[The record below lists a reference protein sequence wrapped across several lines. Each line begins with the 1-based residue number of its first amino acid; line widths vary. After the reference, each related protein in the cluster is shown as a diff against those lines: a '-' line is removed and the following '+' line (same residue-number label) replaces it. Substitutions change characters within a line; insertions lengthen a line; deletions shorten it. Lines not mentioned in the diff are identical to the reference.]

1 MHIDEA
7 ITLINNTSAEDLKAL
22 TSSDLMGIIQGMN
35 KNDIGRFL
43 FEKNV
48 KIFGG
53 IDGYVTDFLAKTKLT
68 SMTSAGKSGAK
79 IILEKMLSYPGISDA
94 SKKRVQDII
103 QQTDYESAPAA
114 GGKRN
119 RTKYKIKKYV
129 RRSKKRGLKQSR
141 VKR

>member
-7 ITLINNTSAEDLKAL
+7 ITLINNTSADKLKAL

-35 KNDIGRFL
+35 KDDIGRFL

-94 SKKRVQDII
+94 SKKHVL
-103 QQTDYESAPAA
+103 
-114 GGKRN
+114 
-119 RTKYKIKKYV
+119 
-129 RRSKKRGLKQSR
+129 RR
-141 VKR
+141 

>member
-1 MHIDEA
+1 MHINEA

-22 TSSDLMGIIQGMN
+22 TSSRLMDIIQGMN

-53 IDGYVTDFLAKTKLT
+53 IDGYVTDFLDKTKLK
-68 SMTSAGKSGAK
+68 SMNSAGKSGAK
-79 IILEKMLSYPGISDA
+79 IILEKMLVYPGISDV
-94 SKKRVQDII
+94 SKKRIQDVIH
-103 QQTDYESAPAA
+103 QTDYETATAA

-119 RTKYKIKKYV
+119 RTKYKIKKHV